1 MLKFYGTWMTPVY
14 TTLRANER
22 QEPCQIETDCES
34 LEHCPPR
41 TLFLGGRPRGA

>member
-34 LEHCPPR
+34 LEHCSSADTR
-41 TLFLGGRPRGA
+41 AGRETGA